1 VRQETPFEPCA
12 AVISVPLRFE
22 IEPPQ
27 SETRLRLTLHI
38 IEREMLAVECGDK
51 LPF

>member
-1 VRQETPFEPCA
+1 M
-12 AVISVPLRFE
+12 RFE

-27 SETRLRLTLHI
+27 SETRLQLTLRL